1 MDPKILY
8 TIIGIVITGLFAG
21 LIKLVPVIVRAA
33 RSNGQQ
39 RTQQQPTTYA
49 PSRTRCVNFPE
60 IKQALMN
67 NQLSLL
73 ASERT
78 EKHIELI
85 KTHAVKQTGI
95 EEQMLASLKEIAQNG
110 KT

>member
-8 TIIGIVITGLFAG
+8 TIIGLVIAGMFAG
-21 LIKLVPVIVRAA
+21 LVKLVPVIAKAA
-33 RSNGQQ
+33 RSNNQAKPPEQ
-39 RTQQQPTTYA
+39 APYA

-67 NQLSLL
+67 NEISRL